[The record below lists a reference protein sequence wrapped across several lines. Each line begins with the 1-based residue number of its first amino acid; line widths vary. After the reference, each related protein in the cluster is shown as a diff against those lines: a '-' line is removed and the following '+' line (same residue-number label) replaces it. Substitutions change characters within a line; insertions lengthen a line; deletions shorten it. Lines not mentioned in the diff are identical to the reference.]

1 VPPPSKRSHAFPCL
15 VMRTKLPTI
24 LSNMM
29 RINVSGLYKLPIRT
43 RNLIH
48 GAPID
53 WPLIMEF
60 RVFEFEDLGIR
71 MHFQL
76 HYFSLWIPTRFIMQ
90 LTLPLY
96 D

>member
-1 VPPPSKRSHAFPCL
+1 MGAAGFELFSTSA
-15 VMRTKLPTI
+15 KLPNI

-60 RVFEFEDLGIR
+60 RVFEF
-71 MHFQL
+71 
-76 HYFSLWIPTRFIMQ
+76 
-90 LTLPLY
+90 
-96 D
+96 